1 MKVHRGLDNLPAFH
15 NAVLTMGTY
24 DGVHFGHRQII
35 KRVIEL
41 AKEIGGESIMLTYDP
56 HPRIALNPQTK
67 LQLLCTL
74 EEKIE
79 MLVDLGIDHVVI
91 APFTKE
97 FASIEAS
104 DYIEEFLV
112 KHFNPNTIVIGYD
125 HHFGKNRTGNIDLL
139 KEFSP
144 KYGYRVEEI
153 SKQTIDDIAVS
164 STKIRNALLAGQI
177 QTANNLLLAP
187 YSLKGKVIHGNKI
200 GRELGFPTANIDVQ
214 ESMKLIPNPGVYA
227 VLIEYNQL
235 KYNGVLSIGY
245 RPTVVENSHLT
256 VEVFIFDFSE
266 NIYDKELKIIFM
278 DKIRDEIKFSSKEA
292 LIEKMHEDVLD
303 AKRILSED

>member
-1 MKVHRGLDNLPAFH
+1 MKVHRGLDNLPAFR

-144 KYGYRVEEI
+144 KYGYNVEEI

-164 STKIRNALLAGQI
+164 STKIRNALLTGQI

-187 YSLKGKVIHGNKI
+187 YSLKGRVIHGNKI

-235 KYNGVLSIGY
+235 KYNGVLSVGY